1 MMSLGV
7 NDARLF
13 AKLALLG
20 KSATNGTK
28 PLRAFYLAIKPQ
40 WLKQWNAVKATGG
53 TFRGKAWPAFAD
65 QYTRKTDGVTVPAW
79 GGVRRIE
86 RGFQKS
92 KVWASDIATRKEQ
105 RRGVST
111 GERMKR
117 RSGNV
122 SGKLRGSDKRVTQN
136 SIQMRDTGELSQR
149 LLPPRADIT
158 RERIVLGGDAPDYY
172 EHLHNKRPVLFWT
185 QADQQ
190 ELNRAAKGYLDE
202 LARDFNG

>member
-7 NDARLF
+7 DDANLRRQ
-13 AKLALLG
+13 LARFG
-20 KSATNGTK
+20 DGATNGTK

-53 TFRGKAWPAFAD
+53 TFRGKVWPAFAD

-79 GGVRRIE
+79 GGVPRVQ
-86 RGFQKS
+86 RGFRKAT
-92 KVWASDIATRKEQ
+92 KWSDAD
-105 RRGVST
+105 RRGVSV
-111 GERMKR
+111 GQRMAKT
-117 RSGNV
+117 SGTV
-122 SGKLRGSDKRVTQN
+122 SGKLRGSDQRVTQN